1 MHDQE
6 ESLTGRVVRF
16 VASTPAEAIPPEAV
30 EAAKR
35 ALLDTAGVA
44 LAGVPEDGPRIV
56 RELAAANGP
65 GPASVIGTPHRA
77 QIGDAVLA
85 TGTAAHALD
94 YDDTTAPMHGHPSAP
109 LLPAVLALAESR
121 GRGGAAL
128 IDAFVIGFEVE
139 SRLGSALGVSHYRR
153 GWHATATAGAIGVAA
168 ACARLA
174 GLDAERTAHAL
185 GVALSLASGSRANF
199 GSMTKPLH
207 VGAAARSGLQA
218 ALLAERGFTASADA
232 IGGPMGFVRLFT
244 PDGDER
250 PERLA
255 ALGGDWGIVDPGVN
269 VKRYP
274 CCYGTARAADATFAL
289 AAEHG
294 LRPEQVERIDVRVE
308 EGGLDPLIHSRP
320 ADGLQGKFS
329 MEYVLAAALMDGA
342 LRLSTFTDK
351 AVARPETRRLQERVH
366 ASEGAPP
373 PGLGAAPRFAH
384 VAITLAGGGL
394 VERAVAEAAGSSSH
408 PLGWDGLAA
417 KYRDTAARVLD
428 GDAVE
433 RSLEQ
438 FAALD
443 SARSLD
449 ALLATLCPP
458 DGA

>member
-1 MHDQE
+1 MHDTDE
-6 ESLTGRVVRF
+6 GLTGRVVRF

-65 GPASVIGTPHRA
+65 GPASVIGTARRA

-94 YDDTTAPMHGHPSAP
+94 YDDTTAPLHGHPSAP
-109 LLPAVLALAESR
+109 LLPAALALAEAR

-128 IDAFVIGFEVE
+128 IDAFVIGFEVA
-139 SRLGSALGVSHYRR
+139 SRLGSALGDSHYRR
-153 GWHATATAGAIGVAA
+153 GWHATATAGALAAAA

-174 GLDAERTAHAL
+174 GLDAARTAHAL

-207 VGAAARSGLQA
+207 AGAAARSGLQA
-218 ALLAERGFTASADA
+218 ALLAERGFTATEDA

-250 PERLA
+250 PERLD
-255 ALGGDWGIVDPGVN
+255 ALGEDWGIVDPGVN

-274 CCYGTARAADATFAL
+274 CCYGTARAADAAFAL
-289 AAEHG
+289 AREHG
-294 LRPEQVERIDVRVE
+294 LRPERIERVDVRVH
-308 EGGLDPLIHSRP
+308 EGGLDALIHPRP
-320 ADGLQGKFS
+320 RDGLQGKFS
-329 MEYVLAAALMDGA
+329 MEYVLAAALADGA
-342 LRLSTFTDK
+342 LRLSTFTDE
-351 AVARPETRRLQERVH
+351 AVARPQTRRLLERVH
-366 ASEGAPP
+366 PSEGAPP
-373 PGLGAAPRFAH
+373 PELGGAPAFAH
-384 VAITLAGGGL
+384 VAITLAGGGR
-394 VERAVAEAAGSSSH
+394 VERAVDEAAGSARH
-408 PLGWDGLAA
+408 PLGWDGIAA

-428 GDAVE
+428 GAAVE
-433 RSLEQ
+433 RSLEL

-449 ALLATLCPP
+449 PLLAALCPP